1 MYICIC
7 KGITE
12 KQVEEATITSSSITE
27 VCKKLGVGSECGV
40 CLSDTIASFNSK
52 RQQQQHTPEKK

>member
-1 MYICIC
+1 MSICIC

-12 KQVEEATITSSSITE
+12 KQVEEASLTTSSISE

-40 CLSDTIASFNSK
+40 CLSDAIDSFKSK
-52 RQQQQHTPEKK
+52 QQHQDKK

>member
-12 KQVEEATITSSSITE
+12 KQVEEASLTSSSITE

-40 CLSDTIASFNSK
+40 CLSEAIASHKSK
-52 RQQQQHTPEKK
+52 QQNHSDKK

>member
-12 KQVEEATITSSSITE
+12 KQIEEASLATNSISE
-27 VCKKLGVGSECGV
+27 ACKKLGVGSECGV
-40 CLSDTIASFNSK
+40 CLSDTIASHQAK
-52 RQQQQHTPEKK
+52 HQEKK

>member
-12 KQVEEATITSSSITE
+12 KQLEEANLAVNSVTE
-27 VCKKLGVGSECGV
+27 VCKMLGVGSECGV
-40 CLSDTIASFNSK
+40 CLSDAIANFQSK
-52 RQQQQHTPEKK
+52 QLNQSKDTNNN

>member
-12 KQVEEATITSSSITE
+12 KQVEEASLTSDSITE

-40 CLSDTIASFNSK
+40 CLSDAIASHQSK
-52 RQQQQHTPEKK
+52 HQKPHQDKK

>member
-1 MYICIC
+1 MYVCIC

-12 KQVEEATITSSSITE
+12 KQVEEASLTSSSIIE

-40 CLSDTIASFNSK
+40 CLSDTIASHK
-52 RQQQQHTPEKK
+52 GKHQQQKEQKKN

>member
-12 KQVEEATITSSSITE
+12 KQVEEATLTTSSITE

-40 CLSDTIASFNSK
+40 CLSDAIASHK
-52 RQQQQHTPEKK
+52 AKHQQQRNQEKK